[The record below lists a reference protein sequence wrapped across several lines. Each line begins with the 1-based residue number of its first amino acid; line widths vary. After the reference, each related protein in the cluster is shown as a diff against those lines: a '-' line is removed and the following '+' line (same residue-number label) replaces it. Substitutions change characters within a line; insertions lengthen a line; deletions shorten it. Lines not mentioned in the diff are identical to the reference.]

1 MACMHGLIAS
11 TGLIL
16 ALAGPALS
24 QDVGL
29 QHFDVSAS
37 AIESF
42 KIGSAETKFGR
53 LEFVGGL
60 ELTASA
66 RNLGGLSALRFLD
79 AGGKFVGVA
88 DTGFWFAGTVT
99 RDGGGRPAGVSDF
112 RMNPMLDESGQ
123 AYRKKWQ
130 SDAEGLLA
138 RGSDITVS
146 FEREHRISSGTLD
159 PDLLTVELSNLKLPI
174 PAKEL
179 RGNKS
184 FETLAQSPDDSPLA
198 GAAVAVTERSLSK
211 KGGIFAAVLSG
222 PKKGI
227 FYVARNGEFDI
238 TDGDFLPNGDLLLL
252 ERRFNMATGIAM
264 RLTLVKG
271 GDIEP
276 GATVDGETLL
286 EADMGYQID
295 NMEALDVWQDADGG
309 TRVTLMSDDNH
320 SILQRNL
327 LLEFK
332 LAE

>member
-1 MACMHGLIAS
+1 MVLARWPFAS
-11 TGLIL
+11 AMLVL
-16 ALAGPALS
+16 ALAGPALP

-29 QHFDVSAS
+29 QHFDITAS
-37 AIESF
+37 VIENF

-53 LEFVGGL
+53 LEFAGGL
-60 ELTASA
+60 EMTAA
-66 RNLGGLSALRFLD
+66 ERNLGGLSAFRFLD

-99 RDGGGRPAGVSDF
+99 RGADGLPAGISDF
-112 RMNPMLDESGQ
+112 RMNPMLDESGH
-123 AYRKKWQ
+123 AYRKKWE
-130 SDAEGLLA
+130 SDAEGMLA
-138 RGSDITVS
+138 RGNEVTVS
-146 FEREHRISSGTLD
+146 FEREHRISTGTLD
-159 PDLLTVELSNLKLPI
+159 PDLLTVELKNLKLPI
-174 PAKEL
+174 PANEL
-179 RGNKS
+179 RSNKG
-184 FETLAQSPDDSPLA
+184 FETLALSPDNSPLA

-211 KGGIFAAVLSG
+211 SGDIFAAVMSG

-252 ERRFNMATGIAM
+252 ERRFNMAEGIAM
-264 RLTLVKG
+264 RLMLIKG

-276 GATVDGETLL
+276 GATLTGETLL
-286 EADMGYQID
+286 EADMAYQID
-295 NMEALDVWQDADGG
+295 NMEALDVWQDAEGA

-332 LAE
+332 LD

>member
-1 MACMHGLIAS
+1 MAVARRFAASAGLV
-11 TGLIL
+11 L
-16 ALAGPALS
+16 ALALAAS
-24 QDVGL
+24 AQDVGL

-37 AIESF
+37 VIENF

-60 ELTASA
+60 EMNAA
-66 RNLGGLSALRFLD
+66 ERNLGGLSAFRFLD
-79 AGGKFVGVA
+79 SGGKFVGVA

-99 RDGGGRPAGVSDF
+99 RDASGRPAGVSDF
-112 RMNPMLDESGQ
+112 RMNPMLDYGGH
-123 AYRKKWQ
+123 AYRKKWE
-130 SDAEGLLA
+130 SDAEGMLA
-138 RGSDITVS
+138 RGNDITVS
-146 FEREHRISSGTLD
+146 FEREHRISTGTLD
-159 PDLLTVELSNLKLPI
+159 PDLLTIELKNLKLPI

-179 RGNKS
+179 RSNKG
-184 FETLAQSPDDSPLA
+184 FETLALSPDDSPLA

-211 KGGIFAAVLSG
+211 KGDIFAAVMSG

-252 ERRFNMATGIAM
+252 ERRFNMADGIAM

-276 GATVDGETLL
+276 GATVNGETLL
-286 EADMGYQID
+286 QADMGYQID
-295 NMEALDVWQDADGG
+295 NMEALDVWQDADGV
-309 TRVTLMSDDNH
+309 TRVTLLSDDNH

-332 LAE
+332 LD